1 MNFNFGIIH
10 FLKFKELFFDQAF
23 TIVVFEVI
31 FEIMDT
37 ITLNL
42 PY

>member
-10 FLKFKELFFDQAF
+10 FLKFGELFFYQVFA
-23 TIVVFEVI
+23 IVVFEVI

-37 ITLNL
+37 ITLYL
-42 PY
+42 PH